1 MASWRLLASSVPWED
16 PGPSH
21 ALTSTAPAADPCP
34 EALSPGRAG
43 PVLWQLCLPGC
54 GKLVVS
60 VLPCSKH
67 LIFYNIDR
75 PRLLRQP
82 SEGEQ
87 LDYLFYNHFKN
98 PEINLKLFKK

>member
-1 MASWRLLASSVPWED
+1 MSVP
-16 PGPSH
+16 S
-21 ALTSTAPAADPCP
+21 
-34 EALSPGRAG
+34 
-43 PVLWQLCLPGC
+43 
-54 GKLVVS
+54 
-60 VLPCSKH
+60 SKH

-87 LDYLFYNHFKN
+87 LDCSFFTIIFKN